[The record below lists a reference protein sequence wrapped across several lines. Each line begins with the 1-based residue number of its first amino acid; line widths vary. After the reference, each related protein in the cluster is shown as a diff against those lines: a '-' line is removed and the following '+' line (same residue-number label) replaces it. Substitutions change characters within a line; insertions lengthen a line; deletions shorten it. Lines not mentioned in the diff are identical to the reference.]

1 MDTTAAAA
9 RSSETV
15 AKSSINT
22 PSGERTG
29 SSTGTTLG
37 KAAATGASELATYVH
52 ERQRG
57 KANLRKLL
65 REELILG
72 GLGLQ
77 LLLLEVTACLL
88 PGIHLVLGV
97 VVRLES
103 IWLSVNETDHGY

>member
-37 KAAATGASELATYVH
+37 KTGTAASELATYVH

-72 GLGLQ
+72 GLSLQ

-97 VVRLES
+97 VVWLES

>member
-22 PSGERTG
+22 PARERTG

-37 KAAATGASELATYVH
+37 KAGASASELATYVH

-57 KANLRKLL
+57 KANLWKLL

-72 GLGLQ
+72 GLSLQ